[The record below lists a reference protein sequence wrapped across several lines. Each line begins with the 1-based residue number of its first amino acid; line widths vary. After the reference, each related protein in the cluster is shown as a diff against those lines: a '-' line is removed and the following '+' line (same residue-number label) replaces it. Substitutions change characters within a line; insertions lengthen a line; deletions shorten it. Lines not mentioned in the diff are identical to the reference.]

1 MIYNIKNNIYI
12 TGLHIIMK
20 GFIRHLDKF
29 QSVQIT
35 PHEYGTLLQDININ
49 YHIHQIGPIQP
60 HQIGPIKIALPVIQK
75 TMKNIDIQVCNIHDM
90 VELIDSN
97 PFEPQ
102 YEYNIDLEALHRI
115 RGELCA
121 IDNMI
126 GLQSLKQSLL
136 DQLLY
141 FLQNLHKGGEGD
153 FKHTVLMGPPGT
165 GKTEIAR
172 LIGIMYSKLGV
183 LSNNIFK
190 KVTRSDLVAGYLGQ
204 TAIKTQKLIES
215 CLGGVLFIDEAY
227 SLGDPSQS
235 DVFSKECI
243 DTLCE
248 SLSNHKEN
256 LMVIIAGYEDALK
269 NCFFNMN
276 QGLESRFLWRFQM
289 DPYSPKELQEIFI
302 KKVGENGWAF
312 STIISVQWFETKKE
326 HFQHFGRDIE
336 GLFTYSK
343 IAHGRRI
350 YGKQDETKK
359 CLNLDDLDK
368 GFKAFL
374 KNKANNKSK
383 SFLCDMYV

>member
-1 MIYNIKNNIYI
+1 
-12 TGLHIIMK
+12 MK
-20 GFIRHLDKF
+20 GFIRHLDQFKSL
-29 QSVQIT
+29 QLT
-35 PHEYGTLLQDININ
+35 PQDYGSLIQDIQTN
-49 YHIHQIGPIQP
+49 YTTFHIGPIVKT
-60 HQIGPIKIALPVIQK
+60 PIYITLPKVS
-75 TMKNIDIQVCNIHDM
+75 KNIDISVENIHDM
-90 VELIDSN
+90 IQLIDSN
-97 PFEPQ
+97 PLEPQ

-126 GLQSLKQSLL
+126 GLHSLKQSLL

-141 FLQNLHKGGEGD
+141 FLQNLHRGGEGD

-165 GKTEIAR
+165 GKTEIAKI
-172 LIGIMYSKLGV
+172 IGSIYSKIGV
-183 LSNNIFK
+183 LSNNVFK

-227 SLGDPSQS
+227 SLGDPNQS

-302 KKVGENGWAF
+302 KKVGDNGW
-312 STIISVQWFETKKE
+312 SLSKSNDLLSYKWFETRKE
-326 HFQHFGRDIE
+326 HFQHYGRDIE

-350 YGKQDETKK
+350 YGKTSEIKK
-359 CLNLDDLDK
+359 CLNLQDVEK

-374 KNKANNKSK
+374 KHKKTHK
-383 SFLCDMYV
+383 LVLYDMYL

>member
-1 MIYNIKNNIYI
+1 
-12 TGLHIIMK
+12 MK

-29 QSVQIT
+29 KSVQIT
-35 PHEYGTLLQDININ
+35 PHEYGSLIQDIQTN
-49 YHIHQIGPIQP
+49 YNTYQIGPIP
-60 HQIGPIKIALPVIQK
+60 STPLHITLPKVSKISK
-75 TMKNIDIQVCNIHDM
+75 TIDISIENIHDIIH
-90 VELIDSN
+90 LIDNN
-97 PFEPQ
+97 PFESQ

-126 GLQSLKQSLL
+126 GLHSLKQSLL

-165 GKTEIAR
+165 GKTEIAKI
-172 LIGIMYSKLGV
+172 IGTMYSKLGV

-204 TAIKTQKLIES
+204 TSIKTQKLIES

-256 LMVIIAGYEDALK
+256 LMVIIAGYEDALN

-276 QGLESRFLWRFQM
+276 QGLESRFLWRFKM

-302 KKVGENGWAF
+302 KKVDDNGW
-312 STIISVQWFETKKE
+312 SVSNPENNDLLTCKWFERRKE
-326 HFQHFGRDIE
+326 YFLHYGRDIE

-350 YGKQDETKK
+350 YGKSSEIKK
-359 CLNLDDLDK
+359 CLVLYDLEK
-368 GFKAFL
+368 GFQEFL
-374 KNKANNKSK
+374 KHKGAKK
-383 SFLCDMYV
+383 LVLYDMYL